1 LNGCRSEANCTRAEH
16 TPDYIERI
24 VVPKEKESFGS
35 TIFDYQQ
42 NPYHLSVSF
51 SIYRD
56 DFYMDLKDRELS
68 ESLLELRL
76 ERVKEIRVRRD
87 NPTSVLVL
95 AVTARCNADGEEKIT

>member
-1 LNGCRSEANCTRAEH
+1 
-16 TPDYIERI
+16 
-24 VVPKEKESFGS
+24 
-35 TIFDYQQ
+35 
-42 NPYHLSVSF
+42 
-51 SIYRD
+51 
-56 DFYMDLKDRELS
+56 MDLKDRELS